1 MNRAELNKILEEH
14 KKWLMTAG
22 EEGKRADLSSADLRY
37 ADLRHADLRYADL
50 SSANLDYSVFPLWC
64 GGLNVHIDDKQAI
77 QLLYHLVKNV
87 LYSKNTSDELK
98 ALMSNE
104 AIINKA
110 NEFHR
115 VNECGLIA
123 VNKEREWMTD
133 KRKQAKEQIKF
144 CKELMNRLCKLLEE
158 NIDEKSSWWCIR
170 NHSQISNLVKEMVG
184 DSDEQRKSV

>member
-1 MNRAELNKILEEH
+1 MDKAKLDKILDEH
-14 KKWLMTAG
+14 KKWLRTG
-22 EEGKRADLSSADLRY
+22 GLEGKRADLYSADLSHANLSSANLSSANLSYADLYSANLRSANLRSANLRYADLYSAYLRYADLRY
-37 ADLRHADLRYADL
+37 ADL
-50 SSANLDYSVFPLWC
+50 DYSAFPLWC

-98 ALMSNE
+98 LLMSNE

-123 VNKEREWMTD
+123 VNKERD
-133 KRKQAKEQIKF
+133 
-144 CKELMNRLCKLLEE
+144 
-158 NIDEKSSWWCIR
+158 
-170 NHSQISNLVKEMVG
+170 
-184 DSDEQRKSV
+184 